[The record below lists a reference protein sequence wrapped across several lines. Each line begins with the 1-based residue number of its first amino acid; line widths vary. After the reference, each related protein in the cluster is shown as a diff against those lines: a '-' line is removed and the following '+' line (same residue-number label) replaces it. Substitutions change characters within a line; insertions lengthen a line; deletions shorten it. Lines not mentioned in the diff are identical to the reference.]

1 MARLICTDCHGEHW
15 IVNEDRF
22 TDAED
27 SPDYSECN
35 SCKGVGYIGEE
46 IEDEEGQSSRLG
58 LMLLHM

>member
-1 MARLICTDCHGEHW
+1 MVRVICADCHGERW

-46 IEDEEGQSSRLG
+46 IEDEEG
-58 LMLLHM
+58 